1 MAQAQKNTWNSP
13 LKLGI
18 GILVVAKL
26 IVAAQFINIQEI
38 LKGVLDWID
47 SLGAWGAVALIVI
60 YIVATVLFIPGSI
73 LTLGAGFLF
82 GVIQG
87 TILVSVGAT
96 IGATAAFLVGRYLA
110 RGWVSKQLEGKPKFQ
125 AIDEAVAR
133 EGWKIVGLTRL
144 SPIFPFNLL
153 NYGLGL
159 TQVSL
164 RDYFFPTWIG
174 IIPGTI
180 LYVYLGSLASDF
192 ATLGAGERS
201 RTPAEWAFYGIGL
214 VATAAVTWYVTRVA
228 RKALN
233 RKVDTSDGNPD

>member
-18 GILVVAKL
+18 GILVVATL

-87 TILVSVGAT
+87 TILVSV
-96 IGATAAFLVGRYLA
+96 VRQLA
-110 RGWVSKQLEGKPKFQ
+110 QLRHFWWDV
-125 AIDEAVAR
+125 I
-133 EGWKIVGLTRL
+133 
-144 SPIFPFNLL
+144 
-153 NYGLGL
+153 
-159 TQVSL
+159 
-164 RDYFFPTWIG
+164 
-174 IIPGTI
+174 
-180 LYVYLGSLASDF
+180 
-192 ATLGAGERS
+192 
-201 RTPAEWAFYGIGL
+201 
-214 VATAAVTWYVTRVA
+214 
-228 RKALN
+228 
-233 RKVDTSDGNPD
+233 

>member
-18 GILVVAKL
+18 GILVVATL

-60 YIVATVLFIPGSI
+60 YIVAPVLFIPGSI

-87 TILVSVGAT
+87 TILVSVGAA

-159 TQVSL
+159 TQV
-164 RDYFFPTWIG
+164 
-174 IIPGTI
+174 
-180 LYVYLGSLASDF
+180 
-192 ATLGAGERS
+192 
-201 RTPAEWAFYGIGL
+201 
-214 VATAAVTWYVTRVA
+214 
-228 RKALN
+228 
-233 RKVDTSDGNPD
+233 